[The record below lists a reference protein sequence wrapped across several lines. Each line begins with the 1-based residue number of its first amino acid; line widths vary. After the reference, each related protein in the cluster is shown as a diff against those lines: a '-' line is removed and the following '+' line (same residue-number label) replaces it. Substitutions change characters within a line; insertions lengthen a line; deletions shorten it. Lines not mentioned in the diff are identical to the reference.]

1 MKKIIFVF
9 VAALIAA
16 ACAAPSTNQQVMA
29 PANSNTAAT
38 KPAATI
44 TEADAMAKER
54 EIWAAFEKKDYA
66 SFAAMLSD
74 DLINVAP
81 EAVYNK
87 VESVKSVT
95 GFVPSD
101 VTFADWKFL
110 PVDKDTGVIVYNVKF
125 KGTVNGEPVP
135 QQSVHS
141 STVWVNR
148 GGKWLAAFHQDTEI
162 PTTPPPPPASNKPK
176 TAASPSTAPAPVA
189 TTADVIAN
197 EKNVW
202 DALKAQHY
210 EVFASYLAPE
220 FIEVEPT
227 GLSDKAG
234 SVKGVQNFDLSK
246 STLSD
251 WKTLKLSDSAALVNY
266 LAKIPGAKPDM
277 ERHSSIWANK
287 NGKWMALFHQGTPVK
302 AMAMPATKPAS
313 K

>member
-1 MKKIIFVF
+1 MKKIILIF

-16 ACAAPSTNQQVMA
+16 ACAAPSTNQPVMA

-44 TEADAMAKER
+44 TEADAMAKEK
-54 EIWAAFEKKDYA
+54 EIWATFEKKDYA
-66 SFAAMLSD
+66 SFAAMLAD
-74 DLINVAP
+74 DMINVAP

-87 VESVKSVT
+87 VESVKSVS
-95 GFVPSD
+95 GFVPAD

-110 PVDKDTGVIVYNVKF
+110 PVDKDTGVIIYSVKF
-125 KGTVNGEPVP
+125 KGTVNGKPVP
-135 QQSVHS
+135 QQSVYS

-148 GGKWLAAFHQDTEI
+148 AGKLLVAFHQDTEM
-162 PTTPPPPPASNKPK
+162 PTTPPPPANNKPK
-176 TAASPSTAPAPVA
+176 TAASPSTAPPPVA
-189 TTADVIAN
+189 TTADVVAD

-210 EVFASYLAPE
+210 DVFASYLAPE
-220 FIEVEPT
+220 FMELEPGGIT
-227 GLSDKAG
+227 DKAG

-246 STLSD
+246 SMLSD
-251 WKTLKLSDSAALVNY
+251 WKTLKLSDSAALVTY

-277 ERHSSIWANK
+277 ERHSTIWANK
-287 NGKWMALFHQGTPVK
+287 NGKWMALFHQGTPVR
-302 AMAMPATKPAS
+302 AMATPATKAAS

>member
-44 TEADAMAKER
+44 TEADAMAKEK
-54 EIWAAFEKKDYA
+54 EVWAAFEKKDNPG
-66 SFAAMLSD
+66 FAAMLAD
-74 DLINVAP
+74 DMINVAP

-87 VESVKSVT
+87 VESVKSVS

-110 PVDKDTGVIVYNVKF
+110 PADKDIGVIVYSVKF
-125 KGTVNGEPVP
+125 RATVNGEPVP
-135 QQSVHS
+135 QQSVYS

-148 GGKWLAAFHQDTEI
+148 AGKLLAAFHQDTEMA
-162 PTTPPPPPASNKPK
+162 TTPPPPQASNKPK
-176 TAASPSTAPAPVA
+176 AATSPAPAPSPVA
-189 TTADVIAN
+189 TTADVTAN
-197 EKNVW
+197 EKIVW

-210 EVFASYLAPE
+210 DLFASYLAPE
-220 FIEVEPT
+220 FMEVEPS
-227 GLSDKAG
+227 GIMDKAG

-246 STLSD
+246 SILSD
-251 WKTLKLSDSAALVNY
+251 WKTLKLSDSATLVTY
-266 LAKIPGAKPDM
+266 LVKTPGAKPDM
-277 ERHSSIWANK
+277 ERHSTIWANK
-287 NGKWMALFHQGTPVK
+287 SGKWIALLHQGTPVK
-302 AMAMPATKPAS
+302 AMATPATKAAS